1 MSTDREI
8 IDAIRLN
15 YSQVIETVDKLF
27 EYVHRK
33 AQLELCKLQVEVKLH
48 VSSLT
53 TYNYRHI
60 RTAGPKPS
68 KSSVKCPH
76 GATTS
81 YVRQPRHPLTPN
93 YLLIWGVSSVD
104 EVKKDCQDKF
114 IQLNN
119 VIDFLVK
126 IGQFNKAEELYNISL
141 KQTSD
146 RGEKQH
152 YYNQLGFLHSNHG
165 DYDKAFWY
173 YKKALEIEQKTVPS
187 NHPLLAAAYDN
198 MAFVYDSV

>member
-1 MSTDREI
+1 MIKRSDSYI
-8 IDAIRLN
+8 NNHL
-15 YSQVIETVDKLF
+15 L
-27 EYVHRK
+27 
-33 AQLELCKLQVEVKLH
+33 

-53 TYNYRHI
+53 IYNYRYI

-68 KSSVKCPH
+68 KFSIKCPH

-93 YLLIWGVSSVD
+93 YLLVWGVFSVD
-104 EVKKDCQDKF
+104 EGKKDRQDKL
-114 IQLNN
+114 IQLKNE
-119 VIDFLVK
+119 IDFLVK
-126 IGQFNKAEELYNISL
+126 IGQFNKAEELYNILL

-146 RGEKQH
+146 KGEKQH

-173 YKKALEIEQKTVPS
+173 YKKALEIEQKTRSS

-198 MAFVYDSV
+198 MAFVYDSI